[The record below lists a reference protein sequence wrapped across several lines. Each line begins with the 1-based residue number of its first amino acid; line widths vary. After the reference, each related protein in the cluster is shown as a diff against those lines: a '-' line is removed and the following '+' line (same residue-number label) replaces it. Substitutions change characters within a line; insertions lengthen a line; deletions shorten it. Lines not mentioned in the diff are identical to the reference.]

1 MELNRVQLLV
11 HDEFAMNKFR
21 SDHSILDDVRIERLG
36 SNKDANVEEG
46 HGDHILVHIAHPPS

>member
-46 HGDHILVHIAHPPS
+46 HGDHILVHT